1 MEGSIVVIAGLATM
15 FNFAILKW
23 KFENNRVADA
33 VLDLIVLGVIT
44 WSFAGSMTGMVIG
57 VVGSM
62 LFSLYLL
69 RICISQEHKTF
80 IDLGQGKSISI
91 YSY

>member
-1 MEGSIVVIAGLATM
+1 MESSIVVIAGLATM

-69 RICISQEHKTF
+69 WSPFKLDAFNFDDEPVNKNSVVF
-80 IDLGQGKSISI
+80 K
-91 YSY
+91 